1 MKYWAL
7 DGLSGKVHEKPDTEA
22 QHPAVKLP
30 VPFFGQIFV
39 IVLTGALSAMRKA
52 NVNMMRRTSVERAV
66 SQELMAARA
75 R

>member
-1 MKYWAL
+1 MKNLTRKL
-7 DGLSGKVHEKPDTEA
+7 DTLRRSCRFHSSAKV
-22 QHPAVKLP
+22 
-30 VPFFGQIFV
+30 FV
-39 IVLTGALSAMRKA
+39 IVLTGALSVMRKA